1 MEALANA
8 PVASI
13 GRSFGPMFI
22 PRSSPGRE
30 ARLMRYAGLVFAL
43 NLLAALPAAAAEPAP
58 ERECYSAAQT
68 RERIAVRKLAEPFR
82 LMTNAATRF
91 QAEAIGAK
99 LCRWKEQLVYEIT
112 LLRRDGRV
120 IHVFTNA
127 ATGQMI
133 GAKNAK

>member
-1 MEALANA
+1 
-8 PVASI
+8 
-13 GRSFGPMFI
+13 
-22 PRSSPGRE
+22 
-30 ARLMRYAGLVFAL
+30 MRYAGVALAL
-43 NLLAALPAAAAEPAP
+43 NLAAVAPALAAASAP

-68 RERIAVRKLAEPFR
+68 RERIALHKLVEPFR
-82 LMTNAATRF
+82 LMATAANRF

-99 LCRWKEQLVYEIT
+99 LCRWKEGFVYEIT

-127 ATGQMI
+127 ASGQMI

>member
-1 MEALANA
+1 
-8 PVASI
+8 
-13 GRSFGPMFI
+13 
-22 PRSSPGRE
+22 
-30 ARLMRYAGLVFAL
+30 MRYAGLVFGLILAL
-43 NLLAALPAAAAEPAP
+43 RLAAAVPAAAGPVRPVP
-58 ERECYSAAQT
+58 ERECFSAAQT

-82 LMTNAATRF
+82 LMASAANRF

-99 LCRWKEQLVYEIT
+99 LCRWKEQFVYEIT

-127 ATGQMI
+127 ASGQII